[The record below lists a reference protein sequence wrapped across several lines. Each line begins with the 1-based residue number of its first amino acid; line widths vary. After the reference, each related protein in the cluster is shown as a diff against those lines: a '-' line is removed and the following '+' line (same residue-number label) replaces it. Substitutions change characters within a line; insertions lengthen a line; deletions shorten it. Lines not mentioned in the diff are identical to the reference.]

1 MNKQDFTL
9 SELMNEL
16 ITTES
21 ILETKVSVN
30 IAKASS
36 SKLKDKRRRRRRR
49 RRSGL
54 NKLADR
60 FKKAEN
66 GTKGKKGSNCND
78 PDFNLAIN
86 EF

>member
-30 IAKASS
+30 MAQDSS
-36 SKLKDKRRRRRRR
+36 SKLKDRRRR

-54 NKLADR
+54 NKLAKCLSR
-60 FKKAEN
+60 GLKKLKMGQRAKEVIIV
-66 GTKGKKGSNCND
+66 TTQI
-78 PDFNLAIN
+78 LILR
-86 EF
+86 

>member
-30 IAKASS
+30 MARDSS
-36 SKLKDKRRRRRRR
+36 SKLKDRRRRR

-54 NKLADR
+54 NKLAKCLSR
-60 FKKAEN
+60 GLKKLKMGQRAKEVIIV
-66 GTKGKKGSNCND
+66 TTQI
-78 PDFNLAIN
+78 LILR
-86 EF
+86 

>member
-30 IAKASS
+30 MAQDSS
-36 SKLKDKRRRRRRR
+36 SKLKDRRR

-54 NKLADR
+54 NKLAKCLSR
-60 FKKAEN
+60 GLKKLKMGQRAKEVIIV
-66 GTKGKKGSNCND
+66 TTQI
-78 PDFNLAIN
+78 LILR
-86 EF
+86 